1 MRFAN
6 SNPSV
11 EKFGYF
17 VNGLAVVLT
26 VTFIAAGYLSAIG
39 SFAGVA

>member
-6 SNPSV
+6 SDQSIN
-11 EKFGYF
+11 KFGHF

-26 VTFIAAGYLSAIG
+26 VTVIAAGYLSAIG
-39 SFAGVA
+39 SFAGIA

>member
-11 EKFGYF
+11 DKFGHF
-17 VNGLAVVLT
+17 VNGLAVLLT
-26 VTFIAAGYLSAIG
+26 VTVIAAGYFSAIG
-39 SFAGVA
+39 SFAGIA

>member
-6 SNPSV
+6 SNTNV
-11 EKFGYF
+11 GNFAGF
-17 VNGLAVVLT
+17 VNGLAVLVT
-26 VTFIAAGYLSAIG
+26 VTLIAAGYLSAIG